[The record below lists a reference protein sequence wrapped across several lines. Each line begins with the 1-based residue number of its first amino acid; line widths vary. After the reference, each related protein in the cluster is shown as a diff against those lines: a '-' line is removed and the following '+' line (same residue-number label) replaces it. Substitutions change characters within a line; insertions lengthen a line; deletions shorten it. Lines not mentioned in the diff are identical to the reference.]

1 MRHSLLP
8 LLLLLFACSTPSD
21 TTTDTDPNPRPTR
34 TADGEM
40 VVEVPNPVT
49 LDDLLQRLPGVSVSG
64 TRVLLRG
71 RQPLFV
77 LDGVPLGKDYSSVQ
91 RTVVPNDVAE
101 VRALT
106 NPVDTNRWGMPGA
119 NGVIVISTVR

>member
-1 MRHSLLP
+1 MRF
-8 LLLLLFACSTPSD
+8 LLLFLSLFVLACSGTAPAADADATPATGD
-21 TTTDTDPNPRPTR
+21 TII
-34 TADGEM
+34 
-40 VVEVPNPVT
+40 EVKDPVT
-49 LDDLLQRLPGVSVSG
+49 LDDLLQRLPGVAVSG
-64 TRVLLRG
+64 SRVLLRG

-106 NPVDTNRWGMPGA
+106 NPVDTNRYGMPGA
-119 NGVIVISTVR
+119 NGVILISTTR